1 MRATG
6 PAVGYSG
13 ADVES
18 HDRTSSTR
26 DAKQREGP
34 ATHTHVLEPA
44 AVANCRLWEIDALR
58 GLAIGAMVGFHA
70 AWDWAY
76 FNDASLGPGSA
87 WVSGPI
93 AASFITLLGVSIS
106 LDRDRSRAVG
116 RSLALRALQRTAL
129 IAGASALVTLA
140 TWLVLPD
147 RFVFFGILH
156 LLAASTLLV
165 SATARFGAVANALLG
180 AAVLAVG
187 WSGLF
192 DGAAPATWLTVLG
205 WSSPQATVD
214 WYPPCPVGR
223 LRLPRV
229 RARAG
234 LLSARSSQLLPPPLG
249 TTDGAAAAH
258 GQTLAPDLPDAPV
271 GPVPRR
277 LARRGRPSVVVAA
290 AVPSSMRPRL
300 RSPDRGRRGP
310 RHPTGGSGHSIPDS
324 GYTKV

>member
-214 WYPPCPVGR
+214 WYP
-223 LRLPRV
+223 
-229 RARAG
+229 
-234 LLSARSSQLLPPPLG
+234 
-249 TTDGAAAAH
+249 
-258 GQTLAPDLPDAPV
+258 LAPWAGFAFLGFALGQAFYP
-271 GPVPRR
+271 
-277 LARRGRPSVVVAA
+277 
-290 AVPSSMRPRL
+290 
-300 RSPDRGRRGP
+300 RGRRSYSLPHWERQTAPLRLMG
-310 RHPTGGSGHSIPDS
+310 RHSLLIYLTHQLVLFPVVWLVAAVLP
-324 GYTKV
+324 